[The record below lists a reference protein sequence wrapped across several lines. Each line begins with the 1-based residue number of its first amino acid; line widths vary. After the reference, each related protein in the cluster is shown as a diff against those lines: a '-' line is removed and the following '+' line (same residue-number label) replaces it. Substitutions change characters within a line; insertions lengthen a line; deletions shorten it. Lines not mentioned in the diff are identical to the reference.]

1 MMNTSELQEHHD
13 FKSSLFEYD
22 YWVTTDIERG
32 FNYYDRRK
40 WLKSTFPHVPFI
52 INVIYICTV
61 FGLRKFMSHREP
73 LSLKPL
79 LLVWNVSLAIFS
91 ILGSLR
97 TIGFNTSLMYNRG
110 FYASVCIEPAV
121 NGVYGFWC
129 WLFIISKIPEL
140 GDTIFIVLRKQKLI
154 FLHWFHHMSVL
165 MLVWT
170 ANSDSFSVGGYFI
183 TMNFFVHSIMYS
195 YYAAKSMGV
204 KTPKPLAMTITFS
217 QMMQML
223 IGTYVTFYAFTQ
235 KKTGNLCETNDNT
248 IIVSLF
254 LYGSYLILFANFFV
268 QSYLKSIPWKKLGS
282 FSISLLDYIGVRIK
296 YNDET
301 IILNNNIGGVKDRMT
316 KKIE

>member
-1 MMNTSELQEHHD
+1 
-13 FKSSLFEYD
+13 
-22 YWVTTDIERG
+22 
-32 FNYYDRRK
+32 
-40 WLKSTFPHVPFI
+40 
-52 INVIYICTV
+52 
-61 FGLRKFMSHREP
+61 
-73 LSLKPL
+73 
-79 LLVWNVSLAIFS
+79 
-91 ILGSLR
+91 
-97 TIGFNTSLMYNRG
+97 
-110 FYASVCIEPAV
+110 
-121 NGVYGFWC
+121 
-129 WLFIISKIPEL
+129 
-140 GDTIFIVLRKQKLI
+140 
-154 FLHWFHHMSVL
+154 
-165 MLVWT
+165 
-170 ANSDSFSVGGYFI
+170 
-183 TMNFFVHSIMYS
+183 MYS